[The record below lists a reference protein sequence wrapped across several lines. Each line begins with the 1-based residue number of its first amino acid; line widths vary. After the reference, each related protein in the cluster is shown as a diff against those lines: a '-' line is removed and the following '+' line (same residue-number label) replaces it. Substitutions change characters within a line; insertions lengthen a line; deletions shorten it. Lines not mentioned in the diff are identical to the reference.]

1 MKNLIL
7 PILFFITL
15 PSFSQIVVSGV
26 DINSIDSIKV
36 CTVKLE
42 NLEQLLGDMDVSVD
56 YGQVERKATKRF
68 TDKSTGKRLDFNSMT
83 HVINYMENNGWLHYD
98 SQILDTKTETIY
110 YFHFRKK

>member
-1 MKNLIL
+1 MKTLIFS
-7 PILFFITL
+7 ILLFTTL

-36 CTVKLE
+36 CTVKIE
-42 NLEQLLGDMDVSVD
+42 NIDQIFGDKDISVD

-68 TDKSTGKRLDFNSMT
+68 TEKLTGKRLNFNSVT

-98 SQILDTKTETIY
+98 SQILATKTETIH